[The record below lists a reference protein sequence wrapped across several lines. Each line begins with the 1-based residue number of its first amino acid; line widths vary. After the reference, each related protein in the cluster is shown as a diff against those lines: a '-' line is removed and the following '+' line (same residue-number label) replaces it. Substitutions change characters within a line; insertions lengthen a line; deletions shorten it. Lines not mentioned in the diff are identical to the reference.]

1 MVTKLNLLLLLVII
15 GLGAGCI
22 KANVSPLIGEQYQG
36 KLRKETLPSGE
47 VVIKSPAVTIQS
59 IYMCTSYYSLA
70 SSSHFLT
77 DILYPSSCRVL
88 RCYQSRFPWRHLCL
102 LFGP

>member
-1 MVTKLNLLLLLVII
+1 M

-22 KANVSPLIGEQYQG
+22 KVNVSPLISEQYQG

-59 IYMCTSYYSLA
+59 IYMCTSLKDSFLCPVSLT
-70 SSSHFLT
+70 SSWIDAT
-77 DILYPSSCRVL
+77 K
-88 RCYQSRFPWRHLCL
+88 CL
-102 LFGP
+102 